1 MRYKDYLRGRY
12 RAMLG
17 YAGEIL
23 FFLGVLYLTPLLLL
37 IFYPTETR
45 YAGAFLT
52 IALPLII
59 IGLGLRARLTPVEPV
74 TLNVQEGAVI
84 VVAIWLIAIFT
95 GALPF
100 MLING
105 TAFTPAV
112 FESASGWT
120 GTGISVIDVA
130 ATPNILLFFRSFSQL
145 AGGAGF
151 VIIALSAA
159 AGALG
164 TSLSAAEGR
173 TDQLAPHIRQSAGIV
188 LRLYAGYTVV
198 GVLALRLA
206 GMGWFDAV
214 NHAFTAIGTGGFSNR
229 PEGVLVWKDNPA
241 VEIILTIL
249 MLLGAIN
256 FFLAYT
262 FFRRKFRPVFRSG
275 EIRLMAT
282 VIGVSVIGFVG
293 LVAPGLGLDGGTAVL
308 KGTFEVVSAIST
320 TGFAATDHRQWV
332 DFGWVILLL
341 LMLIGSNTGST
352 GGGIKSLRIY
362 ILYKAVRWEIQRA
375 FMPTHMLNEPA
386 IWQGEQ
392 RRLLND
398 KQVRQVGIFVALY
411 LTVFFAGVLLM
422 TAHGYGLRES
432 MYEFSSTLAGAGL
445 SVGVTRADSP
455 TLVLWSQIAGMLL
468 GRLEF
473 FTVFIGIIKFGSD
486 ARDMVRRRHA

>member
-1 MRYKDYLRGRY
+1 
-12 RAMLG
+12 MLG
-17 YAGEIL
+17 YGGEIL
-23 FFLGVLYLTPLLLL
+23 FFLGLLYLTPLLLL
-37 IFYPTETR
+37 IFYPDERR
-45 YAGAFLT
+45 YAGGFLVV
-52 IALPLII
+52 ALPLIV
-59 IGLGLRARLTPVEPV
+59 IGLVLRARLTPAEPV
-74 TLNVQEGAVI
+74 TLDVQEGAVI
-84 VVAIWLIAIFT
+84 VVTVWLVAMLT
-95 GALPF
+95 GAIPF
-100 MLING
+100 MVINS

-112 FESASGWT
+112 FESTSGWT
-120 GTGISVIDVA
+120 GTGITVIDVG
-130 ATPNILLFFRSFSQL
+130 ATPNILLFFRSFSQF

-188 LRLYAGYTVV
+188 LGLYAGYAVC
-198 GVLALRLA
+198 GILALRLA
-206 GMGWFDAV
+206 GMDWFDSV

-241 VEIILTIL
+241 VEIILIIL

-262 FFRRKFRPVFRSG
+262 FFRRKFRPVIRSG
-275 EIRLMAT
+275 EIRLMAV
-282 VIGVSVIGFVG
+282 VIVLAVLGFVT
-293 LVAPGLGLDGGTAVL
+293 LVAPGLGLSGGTAVL
-308 KGTFEVVSAIST
+308 KGTFEVVSAVST
-320 TGFAATDHRQWV
+320 TGFASTDHRQWV

-341 LMLIGSNTGST
+341 LMLVGANSGST
-352 GGGIKSLRIY
+352 GGGIKSLRVY
-362 ILYKAVRWEIQRA
+362 LLYKAVRWEIQRA

-398 KQVRQVGIFVALY
+398 KQVRQVGLFTALY
-411 LTVFFAGVLLM
+411 LLVFFGGVLLM
-422 TAHGYGLRES
+422 TAYGYGFRES

-455 TLVLWSQIAGMLL
+455 PAVLWGQIAGMLL

-473 FTVFIGIIKFGSD
+473 FTVFIGFIKFGAD
-486 ARDMVRRRHA
+486 ARDMVRRS

>member
-1 MRYKDYLRGRY
+1 M
-12 RAMLG
+12 
-17 YAGEIL
+17 
-23 FFLGVLYLTPLLLL
+23 
-37 IFYPTETR
+37 
-45 YAGAFLT
+45 
-52 IALPLII
+52 
-59 IGLGLRARLTPVEPV
+59 
-74 TLNVQEGAVI
+74 
-84 VVAIWLIAIFT
+84 
-95 GALPF
+95 
-100 MLING
+100 
-105 TAFTPAV
+105 
-112 FESASGWT
+112 
-120 GTGISVIDVA
+120 
-130 ATPNILLFFRSFSQL
+130 
-145 AGGAGF
+145 
-151 VIIALSAA
+151 
-159 AGALG
+159 
-164 TSLSAAEGR
+164 
-173 TDQLAPHIRQSAGIV
+173 
-188 LRLYAGYTVV
+188 
-198 GVLALRLA
+198 
-206 GMGWFDAV
+206 
-214 NHAFTAIGTGGFSNR
+214 
-229 PEGVLVWKDNPA
+229 VWKDNPA
-241 VEIILTIL
+241 VEIILIIL

-262 FFRRKFRPVFRSG
+262 LFRRKFRPVFRSG
-275 EIRLMAT
+275 EIRLMAV

-293 LVAPGLGLDGGTAVL
+293 LVAPGLGLDGGDAVL
-308 KGTFEVVSAIST
+308 KGTFEVVSALSTTGFAATALST

-422 TAHGYGLRES
+422 TAYGYGLRES

-455 TLVLWSQIAGMLL
+455 TLVLWSQIGGMLL

-473 FTVFIGIIKFGSD
+473 FTVFIGIIKFGAD
-486 ARDMVRRRHA
+486 ARDMVRRGHA